1 MAKAIF
7 IDWCPKDALDGMVQL
22 DVWEELAYR
31 RVLDF
36 IYVTGNNLK
45 DDDRKLG
52 WMTKTGKRWPRIK
65 QALLADHKIYI
76 QGGLVRNKKCDVKL
90 AQLDQKIAQKR
101 MAGKSSA
108 AQRKSLGNNT
118 QEPTAVVTGAPT
130 AAPTANPTEGTTD
143 GQRTQE
149 PKNPS
154 KEKTPSGA
162 KKKPD
167 VDDIGGQD
175 DALAIPP
182 SLDRLKDDFEAWW
195 EHVPI
200 KIAKG
205 GAKGAEGAYK
215 AARRKADAETLLE
228 GIKAYAESVKGKD
241 RQYIAHPKTWLNQER
256 WLDEPGGNS
265 GADPSGEYT
274 DDQGVRRSSFTNSPM
289 PEGAA

>member
-1 MAKAIF
+1 MTKAIF

-65 QALLADHKIYI
+65 QALLADDKIYI

-90 AQLDQKIAQKR
+90 DQLDQKIAQKR
-101 MAGKSSA
+101 KAGKSSA
-108 AQRKSLGNNT
+108 AQRKSLGNNA
-118 QEPTAVVTGAPT
+118 QGPTAVATDALTDVPTDVPT
-130 AAPTANPTEGTTD
+130 AGPTEGATE

-162 KKKPD
+162 KKKPGITD
-167 VDDIGGQD
+167 LTV
-175 DALAIPP
+175 
-182 SLDRLKDDFEAWW
+182 RMFEAFAK
-195 EHVPI
+195 EHAADVNVLLELERFRDWCR
-200 KIAKG
+200 AKG
-205 GAKGAEGAYK
+205 KRFK
-215 AARRKADAETLLE
+215 DNPAAFRNWLRKAQEFHNE
-228 GIKAYAESVKGKD
+228 
-241 RQYIAHPKTWLNQER
+241 RQ
-256 WLDEPGGNS
+256 GNS
-265 GADPSGEYT
+265 VADPSGEYT